1 MSGAENRLAG
11 AEDRLVAGA
20 EDRLA
25 GAEDSSLVWAQTV
38 ASGGHAESIRLAA
51 QGGAGIQARAGRPLV
66 SLDRIGWSIGGYISG
81 GL

>member
-38 ASGGHAESIRLAA
+38 ASGGHAESIRLWRRT
-51 QGGAGIQARAGRPLV
+51 QDGAGIQARAGRPLV
-66 SLDRIGWSIGGYISG
+66 SLDRIEGGASEAI
-81 GL
+81 